1 MLLHDNIMG
10 VNYYPCSTV
19 VMTDYGRTMKGEVKP
34 SAQMAGVEYNRG
46 MVKKPKKQTVY
57 CPPEPVPHVF
67 CGTVLNLAIHKN
79 PEARKL
85 YEQLKVDL
93 NLHGCQKGF
102 CGLRAKPPSV
112 VWSCVTCYY

>member
-1 MLLHDNIMG
+1 M
-10 VNYYPCSTV
+10 P
-19 VMTDYGRTMKGEVKP
+19 DYIRTLKGEAKP
-34 SAQMAGVEYNRG
+34 LAQMAGVEYNRG

-57 CPPEPVPHVF
+57 CPPELVPHVF

-93 NLHGCQKGF
+93 NLPGCQKRF
-102 CGLRAKPPSV
+102 APIENLDIRFAKKPAKETGQAVPA
-112 VWSCVTCYY
+112 WRN